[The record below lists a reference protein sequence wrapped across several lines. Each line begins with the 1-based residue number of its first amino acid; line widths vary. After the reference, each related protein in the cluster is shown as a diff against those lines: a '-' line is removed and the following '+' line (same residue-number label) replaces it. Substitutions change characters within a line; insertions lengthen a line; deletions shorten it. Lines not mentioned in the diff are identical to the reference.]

1 MPSTRVVSL
10 LPSATDLVCEL
21 GAAGALRGVTHECD
35 LPAGLPPV
43 PRVVSPAL
51 DLSGMGGAEID
62 EAVRSARRAGRELF
76 ALDEDALRRAAP
88 DLIICQ
94 DTCEACAP
102 HAAQARR
109 AVEVL
114 GGSAD
119 VLSIDPRGIG
129 GILDSVTAVA
139 ARLGRDEEGRR
150 LRASLESRLRAAGA
164 ASASAAAAA
173 GAQRPRVLAL
183 EWIDPPYTAGHW
195 VPEMVEAA
203 GGANLVSSAG
213 EHSRPMSVAEAAGSG
228 PDVAVVMP
236 CGFDAARAASEYSAP
251 GSPLAADR
259 RWLDTP
265 AARSG
270 RVYAVDAGGYFSRP
284 SIRAV
289 AGVEILASL
298 LWPCARGLPPP
309 PAGSYV
315 RLGAGAATAAAAAA
329 PAAAAPARG
338 YLPSRS
344 PSASSPSSSEDLRLG
359 RMGM

>member
-1 MPSTRVVSL
+1 MPRTRVVSL
-10 LPSATDLVCEL
+10 LPSATDIVCEL
-21 GAAGALRGVTHECD
+21 GAAGSLRGVTHECG
-35 LPAGLPPV
+35 LPAALPTV
-43 PRVVSPAL
+43 PRVVTPAL
-51 DLSGMGGAEID
+51 DLSGMDGAAID

-76 ALDEDALRRAAP
+76 ELDEDALRRADP

-129 GILDSVTAVA
+129 GILDSVGAVA
-139 ARLGRDEEGRR
+139 AKLGRDGEGRR
-150 LRASLESRLRAAGA
+150 LRASLESRLRAARA
-164 ASASAAAAA
+164 AAASAAAAA
-173 GAQRPRVLAL
+173 IGGDGRPRVLAL

-203 GGANLVSSAG
+203 GGANLASSAG

-236 CGFDAARAASEYSAP
+236 CGFDAARAASEYLAP
-251 GSPLAADR
+251 GSRLAADP
-259 RWLDTP
+259 RWRATP

-270 RVYAVDAGGYFSRP
+270 RVYAVDAGAYFSGP
-284 SIRAV
+284 SIRV
-289 AGVEILASL
+289 VDGVEVLASV
-298 LWPCARGLPPP
+298 LWPGAQGLPPVP
-309 PAGSYV
+309 DGSYT
-315 RLGAGAATAAAAAA
+315 RIG
-329 PAAAAPARG
+329 
-338 YLPSRS
+338 
-344 PSASSPSSSEDLRLG
+344 
-359 RMGM
+359 